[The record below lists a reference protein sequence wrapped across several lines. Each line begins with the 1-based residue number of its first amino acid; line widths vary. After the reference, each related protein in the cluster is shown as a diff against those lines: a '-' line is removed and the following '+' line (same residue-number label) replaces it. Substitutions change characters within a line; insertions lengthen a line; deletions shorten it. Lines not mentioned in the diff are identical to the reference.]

1 MTDQAA
7 LSKGALDWVNIFC
20 EAEPCSSVFELR
32 DGVAFSRVLAAIAPS
47 WFSMEGVK
55 LEAASNWVLAQSNL
69 KSVLRHVESYY
80 HDVLGM
86 DLDFAAVDVTAI
98 ARSKVP
104 TAVTAEVLKV
114 VEMLAGLAIQ
124 CEDKAIHIQQIM
136 SLHVDSQTGLQQIIQ
151 QAMQKARPW
160 QQQDAESDE
169 EQPAAAAAA
178 YAAAA
183 LTVPRA
189 DSDADARVEHAE
201 RLAARLQ
208 AELADAASARN
219 RLSAENSA
227 LREQLAEAQA
237 ASSARSGQ
245 ADQSA
250 ALQSTVAELK
260 AELEKRDQE
269 ADDLRAAVRTAEA
282 KRAQEAALR
291 SKLEVD
297 MRQIAD
303 ELDLAQAKAAKLRKA
318 EADAERYKAR
328 LQEAAVLKE
337 HAKDLERQNGLYL
350 EQVSVCLLLLAVCNV
365 VDRQH
370 LLSQSLSVLYYWQY
384 VRLLY
389 LRVLEMQRVQSNLEA
404 HDTKQCALMCYSLS
418 LQSSMV

>member
-1 MTDQAA
+1 MADQAA

-20 EAEPCSSVFELR
+20 EAEPCSSVLELR
-32 DGVAFSRVLAAIAPS
+32 DGVALSRVLAALAPS

-55 LEAASNWVLAQSNL
+55 MEAASNWVLAQSNL

-80 HDVLGM
+80 HDVLGK

-114 VEMLAGLAIQ
+114 VEMLVGLAIQ

-178 YAAAA
+178 AYDAAV
-183 LTVPRA
+183 LTAPRA

-208 AELADAASARN
+208 AELADAASART

-227 LREQLAEAQA
+227 LQEQLAEAQA

-245 ADQSA
+245 ADQLA
-250 ALQSTVAELK
+250 ALQST
-260 AELEKRDQE
+260 
-269 ADDLRAAVRTAEA
+269 
-282 KRAQEAALR
+282 
-291 SKLEVD
+291 
-297 MRQIAD
+297 
-303 ELDLAQAKAAKLRKA
+303 
-318 EADAERYKAR
+318 
-328 LQEAAVLKE
+328 
-337 HAKDLERQNGLYL
+337 
-350 EQVSVCLLLLAVCNV
+350 
-365 VDRQH
+365 
-370 LLSQSLSVLYYWQY
+370 
-384 VRLLY
+384 
-389 LRVLEMQRVQSNLEA
+389 
-404 HDTKQCALMCYSLS
+404 
-418 LQSSMV
+418 